1 MPRLLFWK
9 ALFGLAAFDT
19 LCLGH
24 NFRRMHKFVSRW
36 RLGEKTPSDDTVPR
50 VCQAVNYACV
60 LYPKR
65 VLCLQRSAVTTCL
78 LRACG
83 VPAQMIV
90 GAQILPFKAHA
101 WTEVNGAPVN
111 EARDVRKIYEVLERC

>member
-1 MPRLLFWK
+1 M

-19 LCLGH
+19 LRLGH
-24 NFRRMHKFVSRW
+24 SFRRMHRLVSSW
-36 RLGEKTPSDDTVPR
+36 GVSHKANSEDAVQR
-50 VCQAVNYACV
+50 VCQAVNYSCV

-83 VPAQMIV
+83 VPAQMV
-90 GAQILPFKAHA
+90 MGAQILPFKAHA
-101 WTEVNGAPVN
+101 WTEVNGVPVN
-111 EARDVRKIYEVLERC
+111 ERRDVRKIYEVLDRC

>member
-1 MPRLLFWK
+1 MARLLFWK

-19 LCLGH
+19 LHLGQS
-24 NFRRMHKFVSRW
+24 FRRLHKYVSRW
-36 RLGEKTPSDDTVPR
+36 SLREKTPSDDSVQR

-65 VLCLQRSAVTTCL
+65 VLCLQRSVVTTCL

-101 WTEVNGAPVN
+101 WTEVNGVPVN
-111 EARDVRKIYEVLERC
+111 EPRDVRKTYEVLDRW